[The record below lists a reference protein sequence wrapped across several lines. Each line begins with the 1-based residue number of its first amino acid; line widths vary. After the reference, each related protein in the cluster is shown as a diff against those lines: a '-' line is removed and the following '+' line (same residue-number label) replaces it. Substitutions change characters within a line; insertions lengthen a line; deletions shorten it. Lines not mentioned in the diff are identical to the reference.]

1 MQNGRFLCKIAL
13 CLKKIC
19 HKVSLCEN
27 CQRRSCK
34 AFTVLTIRAKM
45 IGGGRPLLC
54 KNLVDADLPT
64 DFISI
69 FARSASAV
77 TPNEKKFN

>member
-1 MQNGRFLCKIAL
+1 
-13 CLKKIC
+13 
-19 HKVSLCEN
+19 
-27 CQRRSCK
+27 
-34 AFTVLTIRAKM
+34 M

-54 KNLVDADLPT
+54 KNLVDADSPT

-69 FARSASAV
+69 FARSASDV